1 MITEAELR
9 AALVAPAQLV
19 ADDTTA
25 RAAVAAVARQRGDDV
40 ELLFIERAKKE
51 GDRWS
56 GQMAFPGG
64 RAELSDADSN
74 STAERETS
82 EEIDLDI
89 TGAERIGRLDDIAG
103 GGPGR
108 SIIVSIHVYWI
119 GYADPELTPN
129 YEVAD
134 TVWVPSRVLLDAA
147 SYEDFRWH
155 LVPDQTYP
163 SVRVGPAG
171 KVIWGLTFRMLED
184 LFDRMGRPFPGI
196 ATR

>member
-9 AALVAPAQLV
+9 AALVAPPLLLT
-19 ADDTTA
+19 DTETA
-25 RAAVAAVARQRGDDV
+25 RAAVAAVARVHDGDV
-40 ELLFIERAKKE
+40 EFLFIERATKD

-64 RAELSDADSN
+64 RAESFDVDSN
-74 STAERETS
+74 ATAERETR

-89 TGAERIGRLDDIAG
+89 AGAERIGQLDDIAG

-108 SIIVSIHVYWI
+108 SIIVSIHLYWI
-119 GYADPELTPN
+119 GMDDPALTPN

-134 TVWVPSRVLLDAA
+134 TIWVPSRVLLDAG

-163 SVRVGPAG
+163 SVRVGPGG
-171 KVIWGLTFRMLED
+171 KVVWGLTFRMLEN
-184 LFDRMGRPFPGI
+184 LFDQMGRPFPG
-196 ATR
+196 A